1 MAIDTLDLLF
11 QERIFKSNVHE
22 VARLGYIALSD
33 LTQVNFLNSIVF
45 CFINILYDSI
55 RHV

>member
-1 MAIDTLDLLF
+1 MAIDVLDLLF

-22 VARLGYIALSD
+22 VARLGCIALAD

-45 CFINILYDSI
+45 SFINIFYDSVG
-55 RHV
+55 HV